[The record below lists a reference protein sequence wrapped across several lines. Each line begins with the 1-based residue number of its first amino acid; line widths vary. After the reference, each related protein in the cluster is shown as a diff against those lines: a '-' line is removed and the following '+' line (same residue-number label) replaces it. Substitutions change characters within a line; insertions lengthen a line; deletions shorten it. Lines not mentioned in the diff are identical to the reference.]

1 MGKIL
6 AVMRVIYNSFRFWI
20 SRGNVRCAGKCT
32 SRCGNEFT
40 VTKGG
45 HIDLGY
51 HVCALKNCRFSA
63 HGGVLKIGDNV
74 GFNTNCIVA
83 CHKKIVIQDGVEFGP
98 NVCIYDHDHDFR
110 CAGGIKS
117 GKFTCDEV
125 YIGKNTWIGANVVI
139 LKGTHIGEN
148 CVIGAGCVVFGDVSD
163 NTVVL
168 QNRDTIKKSYY
179 FNNGENRNEGND
191 SY

>member
-6 AVMRVIYNSFRFWI
+6 AVMRVIYNSFRFWF
-20 SRGNVRCAGKCT
+20 SRGKVRCAGKCT

-45 HIDLGY
+45 HIDLGS

-63 HGGVLKIGDNV
+63 QGGVLKIGNNV

-83 CHKKIVIQDGVEFGP
+83 CHEKIVIQDGVEFGP

-125 YIGKNTWIGANVVI
+125 YIGENTWIGANVLI
-139 LKGTHIGEN
+139 LKGTHIGDN
-148 CVIGAGCVVFGDVSD
+148 CVIAGGSVVSGVVND
-163 NTVVL
+163 NCIYYQKRTTVL
-168 QNRDTIKKSYY
+168 KEIGRSQ
-179 FNNGENRNEGND
+179 
-191 SY
+191 